1 MRKKLLTTAL
11 ASAFISPY
19 SLSSEEGNDIHISN
33 SVYSS
38 LTFEERQYQAGFNA
52 FLSAMRRTRDSIL
65 NSPANR
71 RLVSDIKSTLSKE
84 GHWTV
89 KARQQYILLKSNV
102 HQDFYDA
109 YSSTKP
115 PVLVPLNVEESE
127 VVYQMLHHLDA
138 SSSDLMI
145 NVQGFSERSIS
156 EVSKSSFISSATSAR
171 FIPETF
177 YSEPES
183 QSLFT
188 SRITLNFTKEYLPQV
203 ISAFGHLYSGEVAD
217 VVRQAKIMAPAYFGS
232 LTDQAVLYL
241 EGADIK
247 NAQRVIDFLAQRIP
261 EQAWVEHTPLG
272 MVSLAKGRNY
282 SESSRFAF
290 SSHGG
295 ARAVVATDAI
305 LENLFGGESLAILL
319 PEALSAHGYDLSLIH
334 I

>member
-38 LTFEERQYQAGFNA
+38 STFEERQYQAGFNA

-127 VVYQMLHHLDA
+127 IVYQMLHHLDA
-138 SSSDLMI
+138 SSSDLTI
-145 NVQGFSERSIS
+145 NVQGFSDRPIS
-156 EVSKSSFISSATSAR
+156 EVSKLSFISSATSAR

-183 QSLFT
+183 RSLFT

-203 ISAFGHLYSGEVAD
+203 ISAFSHLYSGEVAD
-217 VVRQAKIMAPAYFGS
+217 VVRQAKIMGPA
-232 LTDQAVLYL
+232 
-241 EGADIK
+241 
-247 NAQRVIDFLAQRIP
+247 
-261 EQAWVEHTPLG
+261 
-272 MVSLAKGRNY
+272 
-282 SESSRFAF
+282 
-290 SSHGG
+290 
-295 ARAVVATDAI
+295 
-305 LENLFGGESLAILL
+305 
-319 PEALSAHGYDLSLIH
+319 LIW
-334 I
+334 